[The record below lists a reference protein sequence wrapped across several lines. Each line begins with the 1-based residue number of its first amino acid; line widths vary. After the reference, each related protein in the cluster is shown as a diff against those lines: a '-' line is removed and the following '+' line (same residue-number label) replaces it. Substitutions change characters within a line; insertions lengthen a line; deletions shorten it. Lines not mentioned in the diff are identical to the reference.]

1 MRISII
7 TALAAIGLLVAS
19 GQAGAQQSG
28 FTPQQLDQ
36 MSKQRMQATGPRNW
50 GPPPPQSA
58 IPKQDIRPS
67 NRLLVCMSADPWK
80 SVYAGPSSSAPV
92 IGKTLPQVAV
102 SGRTVD
108 GFVPILFG
116 PGKTGY
122 VPQPEVRPFHSTV
135 KAGLSCTISGVRPNG
150 SAVFA
155 IQ

>member
-7 TALAAIGLLVAS
+7 TALAAVGLACMA
-19 GQAGAQQSG
+19 GRAGAQQSG

-36 MSKQRMQATGPRNW
+36 MSKQRMQAIGPRNW
-50 GPPPPQSA
+50 GPPVPLSEV
-58 IPKQDIRPS
+58 PKEDIRPPS
-67 NRLLVCMSADPWK
+67 RLLVCMSADPWK
-80 SVYAGPSSSAPV
+80 SVYAQPSTSAAV
-92 IGKTLPQVAV
+92 IGKTMDYVAV
-102 SGRTVD
+102 SGQTVK

-122 VPQPEVRPFHSTV
+122 VPQHEVRPFHSTV